1 VSDDIRA
8 ILERMA
14 ALEADLTPVG
24 VKHGLNKQQRGV
36 PQLPALFKPK
46 HITVLK
52 NKTDPEHPMKNY
64 FVGDSEENLK
74 QPVEEGAMEEDVLSK
89 VKKGLTDY
97 LKSIEDEIRGDSDLK
112 DRRPD
117 TRELRGKDDKVK
129 DHELVVAVSHPVKTH
144 TMEDGSSCEI
154 HGDEKNGFIIR
165 RGDREL
171 PTRFESLEEANMA
184 LEMFLARRP
193 RQVADVVADYVDE
206 A

>member
-1 VSDDIRA
+1 MSDDIRV

-24 VKHGLNKQQRGV
+24 VKQGLNKQQRGV

-46 HITVLK
+46 HISVLT
-52 NKTDPEHPMKNY
+52 NKTDPQHPMKNY
-64 FVGDSEENLK
+64 FVGDSEENTK
-74 QPVEEGAMEEDVLSK
+74 QPVEEGAVEEDVLSK

-97 LKSIEDEIRGDSDLK
+97 LKSIEDEIRGDTDLK
-112 DRRPD
+112 DRKPD
-117 TRELRGKDDKVK
+117 TRELRGKDDKAK
-129 DHELVVAVSHPVKTH
+129 DHELVVTVSHPVKTH

-154 HGDEKNGFIIR
+154 HGDEKNGFVIR
-165 RGDREL
+165 RGHREL
-171 PTRFESLEEANMA
+171 PTRFGSLDEANMA

-193 RQVADVVADYVDE
+193 RPMVDATDDYVDE

>member
-1 VSDDIRA
+1 MSDDIRV

-46 HITVLK
+46 HISVLT
-52 NKTDPEHPMKNY
+52 NPTDPQHPMKNY
-64 FVGDSEENLK
+64 FVGASKENNK
-74 QPVEEGAMEEDVLSK
+74 EPVEEGAVEEDVLSK

-112 DRRPD
+112 DRKPD
-117 TRELRGKDDKVK
+117 TRELRGKDEKKK
-129 DHELVVAVSHPVKTH
+129 DHELMVSASHPVKTH
-144 TMEDGSSCEI
+144 TMEDGSNCEI
-154 HGDEKNGFIIR
+154 HGDEKNGFVIR
-165 RGDREL
+165 RGHREL
-171 PTRFESLEEANMA
+171 PTRFESLDEATMA

-193 RQVADVVADYVDE
+193 RPVVDATDDYVDE